1 MKHHGLH
8 GSKRMNRQFSN
19 LYIHCYIDIIVTSS
33 FILVASCQ
41 VLTVTDGSVTYAPE
55 GIPPLVGAV
64 ATYNCDD
71 GYQVIGTSPRT
82 CEAANDGTWTGNNQT
97 QCTREFSTIILY

>member
-1 MKHHGLH
+1 
-8 GSKRMNRQFSN
+8 MNRQFSN

-64 ATYNCDD
+64 ATYTCNENYTLN
-71 GYQVIGTSPRT
+71 GASMRT
-82 CEAANDGTWTGNNQT
+82 CQDDGTWTEDDPTCSEYSNMNH
-97 QCTREFSTIILY
+97 RVYLRIN